1 MFRVSCHKALVAGVC
16 LAVLGS
22 ASGFAQTT
30 AKLSPQPP
38 AAAPAAGYEIKGF
51 RSAAF
56 GMTQAQVKTAIAAD
70 FGPAAKITDS
80 ANIVE
85 GTQALQVSLDH
96 LDPGPGT
103 ALVTYIFGATSHALT
118 HINVVWVVPGEPTAE
133 QRAAVVTASV
143 QLTNYFQNLPSPL
156 KATAGATPTGPNGLL
171 MFAGVDK
178 KGAGIEVAADGISYQ
193 ATKKEDNKE
202 TVSPPPKGPAVL
214 RVSYIANAANP
225 DILKIKP
232 GAF

>member
-1 MFRVSCHKALVAGVC
+1 MAIYAG
-16 LAVLGS
+16 LSSAVLS
-22 ASGFAQTT
+22 IATASVAQT
-30 AKLSPQPP
+30 AKKPIP
-38 AAAPAAGYEIKGF
+38 ALPSTAPASDYVIKGF
-51 RSAAF
+51 RGAAF
-56 GMTQAQVKTAIAAD
+56 GMTQAQTKAAIATD
-70 FGPAAKITDS
+70 FGPAAKITDN
-80 ANIVE
+80 ANIIE

-103 ALVTYIFGATSHALT
+103 ALVTYIFGATSHTLT

-133 QRAAVVTASV
+133 QRAAIVTAGV
-143 QLTNYFQNLPSPL
+143 QLTNYFQNLPNPL
-156 KATAGATPTGPNGLL
+156 KATTGVTPTGPNGLL

-202 TVSPPPKGPAVL
+202 TTSPPPKGPAVL

-225 DILKIKP
+225 DVLKIKP